1 MASNSNSNNKKT
13 ICNDLSFVTWCTILL
28 EAAVIRWV
36 HSGHKGIDMVGKN
49 TKLGCD
55 I

>member
-1 MASNSNSNNKKT
+1 MASNYNSNKKPV
-13 ICNDLSFVTWCTILL
+13 CNDLSFVTWCATLL
-28 EAAVIRWV
+28 EAVIIGWV
-36 HSGHKGIDMVGKN
+36 NCGHKGIDMVSKN